1 MDKPKSKG
9 GMSLILG
16 ALLIAT
22 GVIFLLNNFESITL
36 DRELLMGPLFG
47 LGGLIFLLVFMIN
60 TDDWWALIPG
70 MALISLGL
78 IIFMGQSDFENG
90 WVGALF
96 LGMLG
101 LAFLLVYI
109 FHPVHWWAIIPSGAL
124 FTLSSVSLLPNKG
137 ALSGGVFFLG
147 IALTFWL
154 VYILPKPVGRL
165 VWALFPS
172 GILFVLGILFLLG
185 STSLIAYFWP
195 AALLA
200 VGCGILAYALRK

>member
-1 MDKPKSKG
+1 MEKPKSKG

-22 GVIFLLNNFESITL
+22 GVIFLLNNFDIITL
-36 DRELLMGPLFG
+36 DWDFLMGPLFG
-47 LGGLIFLLVFMIN
+47 LGGLIFLLVFIVN
-60 TDDWWALIPG
+60 TDDWWALLPG

-96 LGMLG
+96 LGMLS
-101 LAFLLVYI
+101 LSYLLVYF

-124 FTLSSVSLLPNKG
+124 FTLAVVSLLPASG
-137 ALSGGVFFLG
+137 GLSGGIFFLG
-147 IALTFWL
+147 LALTFWL
-154 VYILPKPVGRL
+154 VYILPKPVGKL
-165 VWALFPS
+165 VWALFPA

-200 VGCGILAYALRK
+200 VGGGILAYALRK